1 MYSLAGPHVLI
12 LVLTWGLGLA
22 LIGGAV
28 YVAVRLAVLHALK
41 AHTRWLRSEGGVG
54 GAEAGPAGG
63 PSAS

>member
-12 LVLTWGLGLA
+12 LLLTWGLGLA

-41 AHTRWLRSEGGVG
+41 AHTRWLGEGGAGAAGRPAGPSEG
-54 GAEAGPAGG
+54 
-63 PSAS
+63 